1 MMTLRCTRKLLEALR
16 APPADEPAPTSTV
29 LGDWYANLYEAQ
41 PGRVVLC
48 LNERS
53 LLAVL
58 VEFGD
63 APLLVRAIGRSVA
76 DLLARIGVP
85 EDSIRLERVAM
96 ANVQLGPTA
105 NRRVLGCLNE
115 AAFAISH
122 EFDAMHPKYFCDHEN
137 YLSRLN
143 YSTTGYQPPHALAR
157 ELFEAACPGSRPNL
171 ALIH

>member
-16 APPADEPAPTSTV
+16 APAAAEAAPTSTV
-29 LGDWYANLYEAQ
+29 LGDWYANLYEAR
-41 PGRVVLC
+41 PDRVVLC

-63 APLLVRAIGRSVA
+63 EPFLVRAIGRSVA
-76 DLLARIGVP
+76 DLLDRIGVP
-85 EDSIRLERVAM
+85 EDSIRLERAAI

-115 AAFAISH
+115 AAFALSH
-122 EFDAMHPKYFCDHEN
+122 EFDAMHPKYFPEHED
-137 YLSRLN
+137 YLSRFN
-143 YSTTGYQPPHALAR
+143 YSITDYRPPHELAR
-157 ELFEAACPGSRPNL
+157 ELFQVACPGSRPNL

>member
-16 APPADEPAPTSTV
+16 APSAAEPAPTSTV
-29 LGDWYANLYEAQ
+29 LGDWYANIYETR
-41 PGRVVLC
+41 PRRVVLC

-63 APLLVRAIGRSVA
+63 VPFLVRAIERSVA
-76 DLLARIGVP
+76 GLLARIGVP
-85 EDSIRLERVAM
+85 EDSIPLERA
-96 ANVQLGPTA
+96 AIAKLQLGPTA

-115 AAFAISH
+115 AAFALSH
-122 EFDAMHPKYFCDHEN
+122 EFDAMHPKYFPEHED
-137 YLSRLN
+137 YLSRFI
-143 YSTTGYQPPHALAR
+143 YSTTDYRPPYELAR
-157 ELFEAACPGSRPNL
+157 ELFQAACPGSRRNL

>member
-16 APPADEPAPTSTV
+16 APSAVELAPTSTV
-29 LGDWYANLYEAQ
+29 LGDWYANLYEAR
-41 PGRVVLC
+41 PGRIVLC

-58 VEFGD
+58 VEFGEI
-63 APLLVRAIGRSVA
+63 PSLVPAIGRSVA

-85 EDSIRLERVAM
+85 DDSIRVERAAM
-96 ANVQLGPTA
+96 AHVQFGPTA

-122 EFDAMHPKYFCDHEN
+122 EFDAMHPKYFREHED
-137 YLSRLN
+137 YLN
-143 YSTTGYQPPHALAR
+143 GFIYSTTGYRPPR
-157 ELFEAACPGSRPNL
+157 ELALELFQAACPGPRPNL